1 MSWPESSASPPCPGG
16 AGILGVWYWA
26 IPAAASQVDQA
37 WTFIRWIASKAA
49 NTERVSR
56 GGSPVRMSTMTD
68 PRVWERGYG
77 REYYEAVNA
86 IHQGARPLVSGP
98 ECRGG
103 DPLASARP
111 STGRSPA
118 RSASTTR

>member
-1 MSWPESSASPPCPGG
+1 MSWPGKFGLAPVPGG

-49 NTERVSR
+49 NTERVGR

-86 IHQGARPLVSGP
+86 IHQGAGRWSSGP
-98 ECRGG
+98 MPRRRS
-103 DPLASARP
+103 ARSARP
-111 STGRSPA
+111 SMGRSPA
-118 RSASTTR
+118 GSASATR